1 MQFNTTYN
9 VDESQLKLYLLY
21 FGVGIS
27 SCSPLQARNNC
38 RSLITVIH
46 TGNMGR
52 K

>member
-9 VDESQLKLYLLY
+9 DESQLKFYLPY

-27 SCSPLQARNNC
+27 SCPLLPARNNC
-38 RSLITVIH
+38 RSLITIIH